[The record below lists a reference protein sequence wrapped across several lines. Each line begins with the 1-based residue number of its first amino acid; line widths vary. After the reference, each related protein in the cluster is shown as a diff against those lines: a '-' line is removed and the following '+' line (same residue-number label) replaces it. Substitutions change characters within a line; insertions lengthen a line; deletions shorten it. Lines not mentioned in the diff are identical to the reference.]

1 MRRPAMYAAG
11 LFLATGASLALAAG
25 PAAAA
30 VSNCKKHGSAASVHS
45 TGHASGHGHRG
56 AAAGDSWYPVPVPVG
71 YPAGY
76 YGGVNGFGNGFDN
89 DCNTSIAQ
97 RNTQIGLINLN
108 GIASGGNGGGLFGL
122 GGC

>member
-30 VSNCKKHGSAASVHS
+30 GTHCKKHAGAAAVHA
-45 TGHASGHGHRG
+45 TGHASGYGHRT
-56 AAAGDSWYPVPVPVG
+56 AVAGDNWYPVPVP
-71 YPAGY
+71 YGY
-76 YGGVNGFGNGFDN
+76 YGGGYYNGGFGNSFGN

-108 GIASGGNGGGLFGL
+108 GIANANGGCISGW
-122 GGC
+122 

>member
-30 VSNCKKHGSAASVHS
+30 GSHCKNHGSAAAVHA
-45 TGHASGHGHRG
+45 TGHASGHGH
-56 AAAGDSWYPVPVPVG
+56 AAAVAGDTWYPVPVPAYGYGG
-71 YPAGY
+71 YPGGY
-76 YGGVNGFGNGFDN
+76 YGNGFG

-108 GIASGGNGGGLFGL
+108 GIASGGNGGGLFGF